1 MKIEEIIGS
10 LLDQIDDRESLIPP
24 DDPDSIFKH
33 DAEALRE
40 AVKILRAVEKEEK
53 RIEVVG
59 KVCGNCAKWEW
70 DAATKNGGFCPLPIR
85 NRPGRK
91 YKTRRTKAC
100 LQFEEKK
107 EEAQGRRSSN
117 YSSVRYAGRSS
128 RAKRNA
134 RSAKRATR
142 KNYTS

>member
-1 MKIEEIIGS
+1 MKIEEIIRS

-40 AVKILRAVEKEEK
+40 AVNILRAVEKAEK
-53 RIEVVG
+53 RVVVVG

-70 DAATKNGGFCPLPIR
+70 DAATENGGYCPLPIR

-107 EEAQGRRSSN
+107 EEAQG
-117 YSSVRYAGRSS
+117 
-128 RAKRNA
+128 
-134 RSAKRATR
+134 
-142 KNYTS
+142 

>member
-70 DAATKNGGFCPLPIR
+70 TLRRKTGASAPCPSAT
-85 NRPGRK
+85 GRGAS
-91 YKTRRTKAC
+91 TRRAGQRPAC
-100 LQFEEKK
+100 SLRKRK
-107 EEAQGRRSSN
+107 RRRRGEEARIIP
-117 YSSVRYAGRSS
+117 V
-128 RAKRNA
+128 
-134 RSAKRATR
+134 
-142 KNYTS
+142 

>member
-59 KVCGNCAKWEW
+59 VGRCDEKRGLLPLTHPQQAGAQVQ
-70 DAATKNGGFCPLPIR
+70 DAQDKGLLA
-85 NRPGRK
+85 
-91 YKTRRTKAC
+91 
-100 LQFEEKK
+100 
-107 EEAQGRRSSN
+107 
-117 YSSVRYAGRSS
+117 V
-128 RAKRNA
+128 
-134 RSAKRATR
+134 
-142 KNYTS
+142 

>member
-1 MKIEEIIGS
+1 MKIEEIISS

-53 RIEVVG
+53 RIEIVG
-59 KVCGNCAKWEW
+59 KVCGNCAKWER
-70 DAATKNGGFCPLPIR
+70 DATTKNGGFCPLPIR
-85 NRPGRK
+85 NRAGRK

-100 LQFEEKK
+100 LQFEPKK
-107 EEAQGRRSSN
+107 GEE
-117 YSSVRYAGRSS
+117 
-128 RAKRNA
+128 
-134 RSAKRATR
+134 TDHE
-142 KNYTS
+142 

>member
-53 RIEVVG
+53 RRRKTG
-59 KVCGNCAKWEW
+59 ASAPCPS
-70 DAATKNGGFCPLPIR
+70 AT
-85 NRPGRK
+85 GRGAS
-91 YKTRRTKAC
+91 TRRAGQRPAC
-100 LQFEEKK
+100 SLRKRK
-107 EEAQGRRSSN
+107 RRRRGEEARIIP
-117 YSSVRYAGRSS
+117 V
-128 RAKRNA
+128 
-134 RSAKRATR
+134 
-142 KNYTS
+142 